1 MVTAPVKLD
10 ATNAV
15 ATTTV
20 KVQPHRPPLQR
31 GGMLPVEG
39 AENSCTHP
47 NMTQT
52 AENQMSANTQRYA
65 IVHQNGH
72 PCTWVKRSS
81 QILPL
86 NQVKHEKRHCA
97 QQQLAHKSRDGGIV
111 TYRGEATWRCHTCSM
126 PRLRGRTGCRQSGR
140 SNQPPTAANTH
151 REHSSLSSETLQSL
165 KLLKCPPNANAYI
178 SSIPVSSGP

>member
-1 MVTAPVKLD
+1 MRDSKNVGLDTEFEGSMVTAPVKLD

-52 AENQMSANTQRYA
+52 AENQMSANTQRYCA
-65 IVHQNGH
+65 SEWTPLHLGEKVI
-72 PCTWVKRSS
+72 TDFAFKSS
-81 QILPL
+81 Q
-86 NQVKHEKRHCA
+86 
-97 QQQLAHKSRDGGIV
+97 
-111 TYRGEATWRCHTCSM
+111 T
-126 PRLRGRTGCRQSGR
+126 
-140 SNQPPTAANTH
+140 
-151 REHSSLSSETLQSL
+151 
-165 KLLKCPPNANAYI
+165 
-178 SSIPVSSGP
+178 